1 MRAARITEA
10 FLITILFSSNI
21 SAAVITLPTIYA
33 KKQKPATYSSIDYS
47 TTKLKKSG
55 AHSVSNLLEQQN
67 IAKLQASS
75 SNQSQ
80 DMISLRGFGINAA
93 DNTLFLIDDIPI
105 TDLTDSSP
113 FINTVLFNN
122 INQISI
128 VPNSY
133 GTLYGDHAVAGI
145 VKINTSV
152 PSTPK
157 AIFNFG
163 LGNLEQRQT
172 GLYFSNRI
180 NNLGFNIGAQASNIN
195 HYIQHNNEEDYNL
208 NTNLYFFAPHNT
220 TSINLL
226 SYSNLTEIPSPYI
239 WGQGRSTNT
248 QKADY
253 STLGNI
259 AYIKNNYNPNK
270 SFIWRSYLAIYYD
283 KLSSEYYHS
292 SIKENGLLWQNK
304 INIKHNLLSG
314 FRIVANNYDSLAGTF
329 DNKAN
334 EKVFTAFSNLKIPVG
349 QKIKFN
355 IDGRYA
361 AQGLDINRKGFAVSN
376 QKHAVWVNNE
386 GIVVNFNHNLYWYL
400 RRDTNYRFV
409 DGKDELWVD
418 PGDWQSNILKTQT
431 GTSYESGLHIQYK
444 NNNLN
449 LSAYRLQLH
458 NELAYSILPMPYG
471 QMSNIPHTLRQGV
484 AIVDNAKINRMFNLN
499 LQFNYVDPRITSV
512 QFNNK
517 IIPTVSEFSNGIA
530 LTTKLNKHWAAIVNT
545 QYHGAFYPADD
556 LNNVGVKMPG
566 YYLTNINLQRH
577 CRNYIFNLQVGNV
590 FNKHYVRYAQFFV
603 NDPARIQYYPA
614 DGINVLA
621 GITVSLIK

>member
-1 MRAARITEA
+1 MKGARTTEA
-10 FLITILFSSNI
+10 FLFTILFSSNI

-33 KKQKPATYSSIDYS
+33 NKQKLSTSSSIDYS
-47 TTKLKKSG
+47 STKLKKSG
-55 AHSVSNLLEQQN
+55 SHSVSNLLKQQN

-80 DMISLRGFGINAA
+80 DMISLRGFGSNAA
-93 DNTLFLIDDIPI
+93 GNTLLLIDDIPI
-105 TDLTDSSP
+105 TDLTDTSP

-122 INQISI
+122 IRQLSI
-128 VPNSY
+128 IPNSY
-133 GTLYGDHAVAGI
+133 GTLYGDHAVAGL
-145 VKINTSV
+145 VKINTAI

-180 NNLGFNIGAQASNIN
+180 NTFGFNIGAQASNIN
-195 HYIQHNNEEDYNL
+195 HYMQHNNEEDYNL

-220 TSINLL
+220 TSVNLL

-239 WGQGRSTNT
+239 WGQGRSANT

-259 AYIKNNYNPNK
+259 AYIKNAYNPNN
-270 SFIWRSYLAIYYD
+270 SFNWHSDLAIYYD
-283 KLSSEYYHS
+283 KLSSEYYNS

-304 INIKHNLLSG
+304 LNIKHNLLSG
-314 FRIVANNYDSLAGTF
+314 FRMVANNYDSLAGTF

-334 EKVFTAFSNLKIPVG
+334 EKIFTAFSNLIIPVG
-349 QKIKFN
+349 RKIKFN
-355 IDGRYA
+355 IGGRYA
-361 AQGLDINRKGFAVSN
+361 TQDLDINREGFTVSN

-386 GIVVNFNHNLYWYL
+386 GLVININHNFDWYL

-418 PGDWQSNILKTQT
+418 PSDWQSDILKTQT
-431 GTSYESGLHIQYK
+431 GTSYESGLRFQYK
-444 NNNLN
+444 SNNLN

-471 QMSNIPHTLRQGV
+471 QMSNLPPTLRQGV
-484 AIVDNAKINRMFNLN
+484 SIIDNAKINKIFNLN
-499 LQFNYVDPRITSV
+499 LQFNYVDPRITSG

-530 LTTKLNKHWAAIVNT
+530 LTTKLNKHWTAIINT
-545 QYHGAFYPADD
+545 QYHSAFYPADD

-577 CRNYIFNLQVGNV
+577 CKNYTFNLQVDNV
-590 FNKHYVRYAQFFV
+590 FNKHYVRYAQFFAD
-603 NDPARIQYYPA
+603 DPSRIQYYPA
-614 DGINVLA
+614 DGISVLA
-621 GITVSLIK
+621 GVAVSLRQ